1 MSPRTL
7 KARNPIRVRQ
17 FVLQKDSYIGTGCR
31 TQQIAVMM
39 IIILMQHAAQKLE
52 KKAEEWVD
60 NFVVQAAKKMAN
72 LMKEMDKYTM

>member
-1 MSPRTL
+1 
-7 KARNPIRVRQ
+7 
-17 FVLQKDSYIGTGCR
+17 
-31 TQQIAVMM
+31 MM
-39 IIILMQHAAQKLE
+39 IIIPMQHAAQKLE